1 MKRTMRPQQKPF
13 VVEIKKR
20 RAPRAAGAEHKPD
33 LDARTGKVD
42 TDKLCRLAFGRL
54 QRS

>member
-1 MKRTMRPQQKPF
+1 MRPQQKPF

-20 RAPRAAGAEHKPD
+20 RASRAGVEERKPNI
-33 LDARTGKVD
+33 DARTGKAD
-42 TDKLCRLAFGRL
+42 TDKLCRLVFGRL